1 MNTSR
6 MSAEEI
12 LACHHVIVLVVYLD
26 GVQAALVEWLPES
39 GGVRVDMTAVGM
51 GLYGERD
58 TTLTMLD
65 GVVKRIRPPRSS
77 WFVVGDL
84 RRAMVEPGRGAWT
97 WAHLWMEVDE
107 HTEFDWDRR
116 PEFSTAGSP
125 TDYTCLDELERYPRE
140 AEHTP
145 EWLAQAVES
154 ARTTPPPPP
163 PPDINAGAR
172 NAITEQERD
181 ARNRRNRDHD

>member
-12 LACHHVIVLVVYLD
+12 LD

-39 GGVRVDMTAVGM
+39 DGVRVDMTAVGM

-77 WFVVGDL
+77 RFGVDDL

-107 HTEFDWDRR
+107 LVLHTEFDWDRR
-116 PEFSTAGSP
+116 PEFSGESLS
-125 TDYTCLDELERYPRE
+125 DYTCLDELERYPRE
-140 AEHTP
+140 AEHIP
-145 EWLAQAVES
+145 EWFAQAVER

-172 NAITEQERD
+172 DAITEQERD

>member
-12 LACHHVIVLVVYLD
+12 LD

-39 GGVRVDMTAVGM
+39 DGVRVDMTAVGM

-107 HTEFDWDRR
+107 LVLHTEFDWDRR

-145 EWLAQAVES
+145 EWLAQAVER